1 MGILDMSDPVA
12 GGCKSFITKWTQKAL
27 LILIMGMRMFLK
39 HLFGLTKLGTRR
51 TLERNLVSF
60 FVSPEGVVV
69 VG

>member
-1 MGILDMSDPVA
+1 MGILDMSVPVA
-12 GGCKSFITKWTQKAL
+12 GGRKSFVTKWTQKAL

-39 HLFGLTKLGTRR
+39 HLFGLTNFGTRR
-51 TLERNLVSF
+51 TLETNLVSF